1 MVEINDALLWRF
13 LDGEL
18 PEAEAARIEDAV
30 AAEPALA
37 ARLDG
42 LRAIGEGVL
51 VGAPRPPSGFAAKVA
66 ASAQLRGARPPAELI
81 EMRRFARRV
90 LVAAAILAAVGLAYL
105 ALDFVPDVFDR
116 LVAGTDP
123 LLDQR

>member
-1 MVEINDALLWRF
+1 MVEISDAQLWRF

-18 PEAEAARIEDAV
+18 SEAEATRIERDA

-37 ARLDG
+37 ARLDE
-42 LRAIGEGVL
+42 LRAIGSGVL
-51 VGAPRPPSGFAAKVA
+51 AGAPRPPSGFAAKVA
-66 ASAQLRGARPPAELI
+66 ASAQVRGAAPPAELL

-90 LVAAAILAAVGLAYL
+90 LVAAAVLAAVGLAYL

-116 LVAGTDP
+116 LVAGSDP

>member
-1 MVEINDALLWRF
+1 MVEITDAQLWRF

-18 PEAEAARIEDAV
+18 PEAEASRIESAAAGDAV
-30 AAEPALA
+30 LA
-37 ARLDG
+37 SRIEE
-42 LRAIGEGVL
+42 LREVGRGVL
-51 VGAPRPPSGFAAKVA
+51 GGLPRAPSGFAAKVV
-66 ASAQLRGARPPAELI
+66 ASAQLRGARPPAELL

-105 ALDFVPDVFDR
+105 AVDVVPDMFDR
-116 LVAGTDP
+116 LVAGSDP